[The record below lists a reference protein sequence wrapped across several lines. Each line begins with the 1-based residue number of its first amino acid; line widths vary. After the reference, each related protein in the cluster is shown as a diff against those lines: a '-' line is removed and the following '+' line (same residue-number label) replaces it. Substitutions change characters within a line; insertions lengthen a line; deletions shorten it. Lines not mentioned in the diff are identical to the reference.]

1 MPSHSGHVPV
11 LHSSRCQPDS
21 VLPRQQPAADADAA
35 VAMYCQYY
43 DVLAAAGH
51 TADMRAVKA
60 C

>member
-1 MPSHSGHVPV
+1 MPSHSVRVPV
-11 LHSSRCQPDS
+11 LHSYRCQRDS
-21 VLPRQQPAADADAA
+21 VLPQQQPAAVDAA